1 MNDKDG
7 IPPAGSFGQLD
18 QMWFR
23 FRSIVQH
30 SGGNEKWSLRLQ
42 FLESH
47 MLLIPISA
55 RGWITVDGKYCELRP
70 GYVFVCLPGQLIEAQ
85 LDSSGEQGLYILRF
99 DVFGHVNLP
108 GPHGPHE
115 SHEPAGSSEPHFPFP
130 LEGEA
135 AVASTITYS
144 KHCEAIAASMD
155 SISPIQ
161 RLRAQSRFYELLYSL
176 LSDAD
181 QLQPGDTDA
190 VMERIKTYIEQH
202 YREELSIALLAG
214 EAGTSARHFIRL
226 FKQRYGLSAIEY
238 LTEYRIR
245 QARSLMLPHMNYELK
260 DIAAYVG
267 YKDVPYFRRKFKHIT
282 GVAPA
287 TFMRNAKLK
296 IVACHGSLIGALLTL
311 NIIPCAAPADHP
323 WTEYYRRK
331 YESSAVLPLAQDDNS
346 RIEQLTSISPDYIL
360 GLEQTLSPAIQQ
372 LLGELASTYLVPG
385 HPMDW
390 RTQLR
395 FIGECLGKSKEAAA
409 WLNRY
414 ERKAE
419 SVRADFALEPA
430 GVRLLIARISA
441 WTITVLSN
449 RSLGEVLYDDL
460 QFIPADI
467 VNRKLEGQTLTLEEL
482 ESADTDKLLLIVDED
497 ARSQAI
503 WSRLRDKAP
512 WKHPDPAGYS
522 RVEHLPPFPW
532 TEYTSFT
539 QELILELAPS
549 LWRNRT

>member
-1 MNDKDG
+1 MNDKNG
-7 IPPAGSFGQLD
+7 IPPAGTFGQLN

-23 FRSIVQH
+23 LRSIEQN
-30 SGGNEKWSLRLQ
+30 SSLTGECSLRLQ

-47 MLLIPISA
+47 LLLIPVSG
-55 RGWITVDGKYCELRP
+55 RGWITVDGKYSELRP
-70 GYVFVCLPGQLIEAQ
+70 GYVSVCLPGQLIEAQ
-85 LDSSGEQGLYILRF
+85 LDSSGELGLYILRF
-99 DVFGHVNLP
+99 DVFGLRDLP
-108 GPHGPHE
+108 GPHEP
-115 SHEPAGSSEPHFPFP
+115 HEPASSPELHCRFPW
-130 LEGEA
+130 EGEA

-144 KHCEAIAASMD
+144 KHCEAIAASMRSD
-155 SISPIQ
+155 NGLE

-181 QLQPGDTDA
+181 QLQPSDTDA
-190 VMERIKTYIEQH
+190 VMERVKTYIEQH
-202 YREELSIALLAG
+202 YREDLSIALLAG
-214 EAGTSARHFIRL
+214 EAGISVRHFIRL

-245 QARSLMLPHMNYELK
+245 QARSFMLPHTNYELK

-267 YKDVPYFRRKFKHIT
+267 YKDIAYFRRKFKQVT

-296 IVACHGSLIGALLTL
+296 IVAYHGNLIGALLTL
-311 NIIPCAAPADHP
+311 NIIPFAAPADHP

-331 YESSAVLPLAQDDNS
+331 YEPGAVLPLAEDDES
-346 RIEQLTSISPDYIL
+346 RIEQLASLRPDYIL

-372 LLGELASTYLVPG
+372 QLGELASTYLVPR

-395 FIGECLGKSKEAAA
+395 FIGDCLGKSKEAAA

-414 ERKAE
+414 ERKAK
-419 SVRADFALEPA
+419 SIRADFVFEPA
-430 GVRLLIARISA
+430 SVRLLIARISA
-441 WTITVLSN
+441 QTITVMSN

-460 QFIPADI
+460 QFIPANV

-497 ARSQAI
+497 ASSQAI

-512 WKHPDPAGYS
+512 WKHPDSAGYS
-522 RVEHLPPFPW
+522 RVELLPPFPW
-532 TEYTSFT
+532 TEYNSFT
-539 QELILELAPS
+539 QELILELALS
-549 LWRNRT
+549 LWRNWT